1 MKTWLDFDKTG
12 SGRILAVVVVV
23 VGVGF
28 GLPVLL
34 FDELGLV
41 EGIVSELPDVRNGV
55 VLSYVYSTH
64 RPYYERK
71 ATLYDTHLPKIKK
84 QNLGFFDFD

>member
-71 ATLYDTHLPKIKK
+71 ATLYDSHLPKSTR
-84 QNLGFFDFD
+84 QNLGFFFFD